1 MSRTRNI
8 GSKRS
13 KERGTLH
20 EAVDTLIYDC
30 RVEAQRFGCKYRS
43 PNASTRW
50 KSRGSQSALIRVAM
64 QLLSIRAYH
73 SSSAALNTALMEY
86 KEQLNTDREDA
97 EEEFRGSRL
106 SRRSQIERW
115 KAAGETRVLSEV
127 CVSLAQLL
135 ENLVPNGFAGRKASV
150 CLVC

>member
-1 MSRTRNI
+1 
-8 GSKRS
+8 
-13 KERGTLH
+13 
-20 EAVDTLIYDC
+20 
-30 RVEAQRFGCKYRS
+30 
-43 PNASTRW
+43 
-50 KSRGSQSALIRVAM
+50 
-64 QLLSIRAYH
+64 
-73 SSSAALNTALMEY
+73 MEY

-135 ENLVPNGFAGRKASV
+135 EDLVPNGFAGRKASV